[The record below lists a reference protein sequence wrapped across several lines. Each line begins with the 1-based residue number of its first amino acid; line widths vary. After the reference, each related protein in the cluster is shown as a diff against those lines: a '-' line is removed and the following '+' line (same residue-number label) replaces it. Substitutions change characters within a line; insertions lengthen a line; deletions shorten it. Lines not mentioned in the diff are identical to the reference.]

1 MCSTKILKYYHKNVL
16 NGHSSQLTT
25 YLGGII
31 MPLKH
36 LILVNCYRGNW
47 AYLWYVRC
55 PALILIC
62 HLTLCKFHVIPN
74 HLQLFCLF
82 LPVFHGQLPER
93 LWLHHKSEVYSLLVV
108 STVCFIWTE
117 QKAYNPSCM
126 LDTKKVGLYTIQ
138 CWGCPRSET
147 YCKCCSNNQR
157 MQQEVLGFSGKLNL
171 RLLFVTLLS
180 W

>member
-1 MCSTKILKYYHKNVL
+1 MCSTKILKYYHKNLL
-16 NGHSSQLTT
+16 NGCSSQLTT

-36 LILVNCYRGNW
+36 LILVKCYRGNR
-47 AYLWYVRC
+47 AYLRNVKC

-62 HLTLCKFHVIPN
+62 HLTLCKFHVTPN

-82 LPVFHGQLPER
+82 CLSFMVSCQRGYGCIIRVKFTAYLWYLLFVLSEQNIR
-93 LWLHHKSEVYSLLVV
+93 LVIHLACLIQKEVGVY
-108 STVCFIWTE
+108 I
-117 QKAYNPSCM
+117 
-126 LDTKKVGLYTIQ
+126 IQ
-138 CWGCPRSET
+138 CWGCPRSDT
-147 YCKCCSNNQR
+147 TCKCCNNNQR

-180 W
+180 C

>member
-1 MCSTKILKYYHKNVL
+1 MCKTKILKYYHKNVL
-16 NGHSSQLTT
+16 NGCSSQLTT

-36 LILVNCYRGNW
+36 LILVYCYRGNR
-47 AYLWYVRC
+47 AYLRNVRC
-55 PALILIC
+55 LALILIC

-93 LWLHHKSEVYSLLVV
+93 LWLHHQSEVYSLLVA

-126 LDTKKVGLYTIQ
+126 LDTKKIGIYITHFQ
-138 CWGCPRSET
+138 GCPRSDTTCVAITIKE
-147 YCKCCSNNQR
+147 YNRKCWVFQVN
-157 MQQEVLGFSGKLNL
+157 
-171 RLLFVTLLS
+171 
-180 W
+180 